1 MMQLKYL
8 PVRSGTIDPSTVNT
22 TIHTMLDKEMI
33 ENKCTSWNKLDKTH
47 KLTLIN
53 KYVDVL
59 AEQYDYQCSIGIEEI
74 SIRRT

>member
-33 ENKCTSWNKLDKTH
+33 ENKCTSWNKLDKTDKIKQLCH
-47 KLTLIN
+47 LDIKLYKQLN
-53 KYVDVL
+53 
-59 AEQYDYQCSIGIEEI
+59 
-74 SIRRT
+74 